1 MKTRIKNRLKGIA
14 TAALFASPAL
24 ASAALAQTVQS
35 PAEFYPGKTMTF
47 YVGLSAG
54 GGYDQNARLVA
65 RYIGRYLPGQPTVVV
80 RNMPGGGGLVMMNY
94 VASVAPKDGLHIA
107 APQRGVPLE
116 PLLGA
121 ASHAKFDPL
130 TMHAIGSV
138 NADTSVAMV
147 AARTGIK
154 TWQDLRTREV
164 IVAGT
169 GVSTESVVVPYVLRN
184 LLGLKYKV
192 IAGYPGGNETNLA
205 MERGEADGRG
215 TFSWTSLKPQY
226 KEWIESGKYLILY
239 QQGLRR
245 HPDMPNIPLITDMA
259 ETQEQKDIFKLQF
272 SAFEMGRPL
281 FVGDDV
287 PLARVNALRR
297 AFDASMKDKAL
308 IADAEKTG
316 MEVNPMTGE
325 EMAVMLKE
333 VYATPK
339 AIIQKLA
346 DASRL
351 QPDLKVIETKPKEGG
366 KPAAN

>member
-1 MKTRIKNRLKGIA
+1 MKTRMKTRLKVMA
-14 TAALFASPAL
+14 TAALFVSPAL
-24 ASAALAQTVQS
+24 AQTAQS
-35 PAEFYPGKTMTF
+35 PAEFYAGKNLTF

-65 RYIGRYLPGQPTVVV
+65 RYMGKYIPGQPNIIV

-94 VASVAPKDGLHIA
+94 VASVAPKDGLHVA
-107 APQRGVPLE
+107 VPQRGVPFE

-130 TMHAIGSV
+130 KMHAIGSV
-138 NADTSVAMV
+138 NSDTSVALV

-184 LLGLKYKV
+184 TLGLKYRV
-192 IAGYPGGNETNLA
+192 IAGYPGGNEVNLA
-205 MERGEADGRG
+205 IERGEADGRG

-226 KEWIESGKYLILY
+226 KEWVESGKYVILY

-245 HPDMPNIPLITDMA
+245 HPDLANVPLITDMA

-287 PLARVNALRR
+287 PMARVTALRR
-297 AFDASMKDKAL
+297 AFDATMKDKAL
-308 IADAEKTG
+308 IADAEKAG

-325 EMAVMLKE
+325 EMFEMLKE

-339 AIIQKLA
+339 EIIAKLA
-346 DASRL
+346 AASSL
-351 QPDLKVIETKPKEGG
+351 QPDLKVLETKPKDGK

>member
-1 MKTRIKNRLKGIA
+1 MKIRTLLAA
-14 TAALFASPAL
+14 TTALLASPAL
-24 ASAALAQTVQS
+24 AQNSQS
-35 PAEFYPGKTMTF
+35 PAEFYPGKTMTV

-65 RYIGRYLPGQPTVVV
+65 RYIGKYLPGQPTVVV

-130 TMHAIGSV
+130 KMHGIGSV

-147 AARTGIK
+147 AARTGVK
-154 TWQDLRTREV
+154 TWQDLRTREI

-184 LLGLKYKV
+184 TLGLKYKV
-192 IAGYPGGNETNLA
+192 IAGYPGGNEVNLA
-205 MERGEADGRG
+205 IERGEADGRG

-226 KEWIESGKYLILY
+226 QEWIASGKYVILY

-245 HPDMPNIPLITDMA
+245 HPDLPNVPLITDMA

-272 SAFEMGRPL
+272 SAFEMGRPW

-287 PLARVNALRR
+287 PLARVDALRR
-297 AFDASMKDKAL
+297 AFDAAMKDKAL
-308 IADAEKTG
+308 VADADKTG

-325 EMAVMLKE
+325 EMMTMLKE

-339 AIIQKLA
+339 ATIAKLA
-346 DASRL
+346 AASSL
-351 QPDLKVIETKPKEGG
+351 QPDLKVLEDKAKDGA
-366 KPAAN
+366 KPAAQ